1 MFHGNHYGNRGQ
13 LPAFNPAPQGLTQQ
27 SMMAAEMQRAAAAQG
42 ATASLLPAANLR
54 AKAALMS
61 TAAPVS
67 QIKFRQVQAKPKA
80 FQSKRAL
87 FAQKIA
93 RKKAKGSLKSA
104 LGISRDLQRE
114 GRVPANTEGA
124 TQLLLQKIRNRQVRG
139 AAIPAILRRPDAR
152 QYSILRPKAIAASR
166 RLPKGI
172 QKQIAILKKMARLK
186 RLKAFGKAQAVA
198 AGQDNNASLIESQLA
213 DMQAQIAAL
222 QAQIVTN
229 ATITG
234 VAEDA
239 DVAMEAAEL
248 EAVLETEAEVASA
261 VSDEDLMAAA
271 EENADMQIMDDIEMG
286 EYFEEAASVADDAGA
301 VIVVEE
307 EVAPKK
313 DKGIATLA
321 TPRNLIVLAAA
332 AGLGYVLFLRD

>member
-27 SMMAAEMQRAAAAQG
+27 SMTAAEMQRAAAQVA
-42 ATASLLPAANLR
+42 AAPLLPAANLR
-54 AKAALMS
+54 AKAALTS

-93 RKKAKGSLKSA
+93 TKKAKGALKSA
-104 LGISRDLQRE
+104 SDISRDLQRE
-114 GRVPANTEGA
+114 GRLPANTEGA
-124 TQLLLQKIRNRQVRG
+124 AQLLLQKIRNRQVRG
-139 AAIPAILRRPDAR
+139 AAVPAILRRPDAQ

-166 RLPKGI
+166 RLPKSI
-172 QKQIAILKKMARLK
+172 QGQIAILKKMARLK
-186 RLKAFGKAQAVA
+186 RLKAFGKSQAVA
-198 AGQDNNASLIESQLA
+198 AGQDNNASLIEAQLA
-213 DMQAQIAAL
+213 DLQAQISAL

-229 ATITG
+229 ATIAG
-234 VAEDA
+234 VAQDA

-271 EENADMQIMDDIEMG
+271 ESNADMQIMDDIEMG
-286 EYFEEAASVADDAGA
+286 EYFDEAALAANDTGA
-301 VIVVEE
+301 VIAIEE
-307 EVAPKK
+307 EVGPK
-313 DKGIATLA
+313 KGIAALA